1 MKFFTTKMAK
11 KEFTFKGKTTEE
23 LQKMSLNE
31 LAQLLTARQRRTLK
45 RGFTEQQKIL
55 LKKIRANEKNIE
67 TQCRDMIILPEMIGK
82 TIKVH
87 RGKEFMPVMI
97 EPDMIGH
104 YLGEFV
110 LTRKKVSH
118 SAPGIGATRS
128 SASLSVK

>member
-1 MKFFTTKMAK
+1 MAK
-11 KEFTFKGKTTEE
+11 KEFTFKGKTTDE

-31 LAQLLTARQRRTLK
+31 LAQLLTTRQRRTIK

-55 LKKIRANEKNIE
+55 LKKSRGNGKNIE
-67 TQCRDMIILPEMIGK
+67 THCRDMIILPEMIGK
-82 TIKVH
+82 TIKVYQ
-87 RGKEFMPVMI
+87 GKEFVPIMI
-97 EPDMIGH
+97 GSDMIGH

-110 LTRKKVSH
+110 LTRKKVTH

>member
-1 MKFFTTKMAK
+1 MAK
-11 KEFTFKGKTTEE
+11 KEFTLKGKTTDE
-23 LQKMSLNE
+23 LKKLTLNE

-55 LKKIRANEKNIE
+55 LKKLKFNEKNIE
-67 TQCRDMIILPEMIGK
+67 THCRDMIIIPEMIGK

-87 RGKEFMPVMI
+87 QGKEFVPIVI
-97 EPDMIGH
+97 GQDMIGH
-104 YLGEFV
+104 TLGEFV
-110 LTRKKVSH
+110 LTRKKVAH

>member
-1 MKFFTTKMAK
+1 MAK
-11 KEFTFKGKTTEE
+11 KEFTFRGKTKDE
-23 LQKMSLNE
+23 LEKMSLNE
-31 LAQLLTARQRRTLK
+31 LSQLLTSRQRRTIK

-67 TQCRDMIILPEMIGK
+67 THCRNMIILPEMIGK
-82 TIKVH
+82 MIKVYQ
-87 RGKEFMPVMI
+87 GKEFVPVVV
-97 EPDMIGH
+97 EVDMIGH

-110 LTRKKVSH
+110 LTRKRVAH

>member
-1 MKFFTTKMAK
+1 MAK

-23 LQKMSLNE
+23 LKKVSLNE
-31 LAQLLTARQRRTLK
+31 LAQLMTSRQRRTIK

-55 LKKIRANEKNIE
+55 LKKIKANEKNIE
-67 TQCRDMIILPEMIGK
+67 THCRDMIILPEMIGI

-87 RGKEFMPVMI
+87 QGKEFVPVMI
-97 EPDMIGH
+97 EQDMIGH
-104 YLGEFV
+104 CLGEFV
-110 LTRKKVSH
+110 LTRKRVAH